1 MPRLFYSF
9 AHVGVGVVL
18 MKFDLLTGFL
28 RRQKSSVMV
37 LGFIFTLS
45 ASLLRIRML
54 WSAREGLWSPLDP
67 DTETYAYFAKLIL
80 SKGVTAYTNV
90 SRVPFWPIVVAPFYA
105 LFGLNNI
112 TIKLASFFFGIL
124 TVLATY
130 QVGKTAFGNK
140 AGVLASFLYAV
151 SFYVVFDAYRG
162 LREELF
168 SFLLLCLIYFAIQ
181 RRTGSHLNLL
191 ASAIL
196 TVMLYFTRTD
206 GALVVLPTML
216 VYIVLSSISKKQ
228 RIPFKKLFLISVMFA
243 LSIAGWSWYSAKL
256 SGDPFAESTAYASYN
271 YFVEFQKGVGA
282 FPRVTM
288 SDYLFKYHTLTQL
301 LVATLQGSMWIF
313 QLLSLSLAFG
323 YPAYSSPIALMV
335 ISFLLILFFSSAVT
349 LWKEKR
355 NWYFPLLYATV
366 VPYLGMFQG
375 LGVIETAR
383 NLVPFAPI
391 LTITVAYSVVRIY
404 GFLVSSIDQHLCFGR
419 VIDRGILALR
429 LILYG
434 ILAFFLLGYV
444 SVNYLYLL
452 AWALLPINFA
462 DLFFLSFVAILCL
475 AWVILRSFEK

>member
-1 MPRLFYSF
+1 
-9 AHVGVGVVL
+9 
-18 MKFDLLTGFL
+18 
-28 RRQKSSVMV
+28 
-37 LGFIFTLS
+37 
-45 ASLLRIRML
+45 
-54 WSAREGLWSPLDP
+54 
-67 DTETYAYFAKLIL
+67 
-80 SKGVTAYTNV
+80 
-90 SRVPFWPIVVAPFYA
+90 
-105 LFGLNNI
+105 
-112 TIKLASFFFGIL
+112 
-124 TVLATY
+124 
-130 QVGKTAFGNK
+130 
-140 AGVLASFLYAV
+140 
-151 SFYVVFDAYRG
+151 
-162 LREELF
+162 
-168 SFLLLCLIYFAIQ
+168 
-181 RRTGSHLNLL
+181 
-191 ASAIL
+191 
-196 TVMLYFTRTD
+196 
-206 GALVVLPTML
+206 
-216 VYIVLSSISKKQ
+216 
-228 RIPFKKLFLISVMFA
+228 
-243 LSIAGWSWYSAKL
+243 
-256 SGDPFAESTAYASYN
+256 
-271 YFVEFQKGVGA
+271 
-282 FPRVTM
+282 
-288 SDYLFKYHTLTQL
+288 
-301 LVATLQGSMWIF
+301 MWIF

-383 NLVPFAPI
+383 NLVPFSPI